1 MFWISDLGWNLSK
14 LLPKGKWIVGSL
26 FGRMYE
32 LDPLHVSQK
41 FMFLD
46 PQKRNLLA
54 VFTKLEQHH
63 IRLDQ
68 YENTSDRLF
77 MGAWPE
83 GSNGFQ
89 KSYEMVTMTCINSF
103 IPKVALPTN
112 SHSLWWLCPR
122 PATNLQSWVRRHGH
136 RNSIK
141 NRRHKRWETHLTTKL
156 EYSRF
161 TKESWGYSL
170 SMLVSEWCTKMM
182 SPGNNV
188 VSLAK
193 QRG

>member
-1 MFWISDLGWNLSK
+1 MSQG
-14 LLPKGKWIVGSL
+14 V
-26 FGRMYE
+26 
-32 LDPLHVSQK
+32 HVSR
-41 FMFLD
+41 

-68 YENTSDRLF
+68 YENTSDWLF

-89 KSYEMVTMTCINSF
+89 KSFEMVTMTCINSF

-122 PATNLQSWVRRHGH
+122 PATNLQSWVRYGMD
-136 RNSIK
+136 IETALK
-141 NRRHKRWETHLTTKL
+141 IEGTKRWETHLTIKL

-161 TKESWGYSL
+161 TKESWGYRL

-188 VSLAK
+188 VSCCFSRTTTWIMWQCFGASISMCLWQDAFAMPCK
-193 QRG
+193 TTSEK